1 MREKSPGGKN
11 FLAFG
16 SLVYEIRENSEKNF
30 SLKKFLA
37 ALPKK
42 FWPDEKPHD

>member
-30 SLKKFLA
+30 SLKNFFFGGVA
-37 ALPKK
+37 
-42 FWPDEKPHD
+42 EKILVQ